1 MFAKR
6 LFWTGHLAWH
16 LRGQAR
22 YPFRPLEAI
31 RRDQARRVR
40 SMVAYACRHVPYYRE
55 TMGRLGLVPSDFR
68 RAEDLA
74 KLPIVE
80 RELLQNE
87 PEYLSSDLYPLGNC
101 LRLHTSGTSG
111 TPRDVYCDPR
121 SLFLSSAHTER
132 DRSIITTVIGKR
144 FGYRAAL
151 LTMPGCST
159 SQVRRFCHEHGWF
172 PSWVRVHRLHLSVL
186 DPVPENLARL
196 NEFQPDVFYGYGSYM
211 AMLFAHVEATAAAFH
226 RPKAIVYTAEN
237 LIESARRRIAEG
249 FGIPVFSWY
258 QANEAMKIAFEC
270 ERHTGLHVNIDLC
283 PVRIVDGEG
292 RALPVGE
299 SGEIVVS
306 NLVSQATVLLN
317 YRLGDVAALLPEPCP
332 CGRSLPLLSH
342 IHGRSDDIIELP
354 SGRMIHPLTA
364 RLLLDSEEW
373 IWQYQVVQRTP
384 SQLDLAIVPT
394 EDCNREELRRRIV
407 RKFAET
413 FGDDMATNV
422 SFVDSIDRTAT
433 GKQRAVLSLVQRPAS
448 PPAGEAA
455 SATARSK

>member
-121 SLFLSSAHTER
+121 SLFLSSAHNER

-332 CGRSLPLLSH
+332 CGRSLPLLSFLP
-342 IHGRSDDIIELP
+342 GRSDDLLVLP
-354 SGRMIHPLTA
+354 SGQTLHPVFVHDVLAAQEHVWQYRVVQRAPAHFEITMVVAETCNRPQLAQVIGRRFAEKFGQEVKTDVSFVPSIPLTA
-364 RLLLDSEEW
+364 GGKH
-373 IWQYQVVQRTP
+373 RTV
-384 SQLDLAIVPT
+384 I
-394 EDCNREELRRRIV
+394 
-407 RKFAET
+407 
-413 FGDDMATNV
+413 
-422 SFVDSIDRTAT
+422 
-433 GKQRAVLSLVQRPAS
+433 SLVQQDRVALC
-448 PPAGEAA
+448 EAD
-455 SATARSK
+455 REG